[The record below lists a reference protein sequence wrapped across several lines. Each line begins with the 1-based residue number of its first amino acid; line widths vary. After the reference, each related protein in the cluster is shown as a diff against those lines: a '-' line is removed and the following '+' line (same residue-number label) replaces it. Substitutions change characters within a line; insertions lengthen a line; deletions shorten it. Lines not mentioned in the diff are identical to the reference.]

1 MAHGDQLVQAVAAQ
15 NNNTMAVINA
25 VGPVILESWVDH
37 PNVTAVVW
45 AGLGGTEVGNAL
57 VKVMYGAQ
65 TPSGRLPYTIAKSP
79 SDYPAQPV
87 DPGSG
92 EEIFDIVYAE
102 GCVCFF
108 NLSEDNSRLYIRRL
122 FVDYRHFDAE
132 NITPRF
138 EFDFG
143 LSYTTFEYSALSIDV
158 PTAGRT
164 RTRSW
169 RTTGLRVNPARWSLA
184 YRRRSGCTARCSM

>member
-1 MAHGDQLVQAVAAQ
+1 MV
-15 NNNTMAVINA
+15 VINA
-25 VGPVILESWVDH
+25 VGPVILEPWIDH
-37 PNVTAVVW
+37 PNVTGVVW
-45 AGLGGTEVGNAL
+45 AGLGEVGNAL
-57 VKVMYGAQ
+57 VDVMYGAQ
-65 TPSGRLPYTIAKSP
+65 TPSGHLPYTIAKSP
-79 SDYPAQPV
+79 NGYPAQPV
-87 DPGSG
+87 DPGCG

-108 NLSEDNSRLYIRRL
+108 NLVSEDNSRLYIRRL

-158 PTAGRT
+158 VDSGQDPDTELENNWLAGKP
-164 RTRSW
+164 
-169 RTTGLRVNPARWSLA
+169 GPQ
-184 YRRRSGCTARCSM
+184 